1 LGSGHGRI
9 LSDCSEL
16 PSIAAA
22 LHRRWQE
29 SPFQTSGIC
38 TMMESMA
45 RVHAFGSRSLRSA
58 VFGAAIMAVVVVGAV
73 ACGSDGEATDVT
85 PTTTTTTS
93 TTTTS
98 TTTTTTVDTPG
109 PGGQPADEANAAV
122 VGFMNARAAGF
133 GADGFLTAEG
143 AEVYATSIELY
154 DVASFDVTGL
164 DAADASSFQATV
176 DITDTDGGTRT
187 ETLFV
192 GPGTTVG
199 GVSEPMVIR
208 GGVVD

>member
-1 LGSGHGRI
+1 
-9 LSDCSEL
+9 
-16 PSIAAA
+16 
-22 LHRRWQE
+22 
-29 SPFQTSGIC
+29 
-38 TMMESMA
+38 MMEPMA
-45 RVHAFGSRSLRSA
+45 RFHAFGSRSLRSA
-58 VFGAAIMAVVVVGAV
+58 VFGAAIMAVAVVGAV
-73 ACGSDGEATDVT
+73 ACGSDDEATDAT

-93 TTTTS
+93 TTTT
-98 TTTTTTVDTPG
+98 TVDMPG

-122 VGFMNARAAGF
+122 LGFMNARAAGS

-164 DAADASSFQATV
+164 DAADANSFQATV